1 MFTANEKWIVWWI
14 MDRNCEIIKLKEIV
28 RSDPRNPEAWKALAA
43 CLAENG
49 QRRTALEAYRRSL
62 ELSGGDDRALSVM
75 SFLEKLPIVQDETQN
90 AVDEHDTDSS
100 PLAGVS
106 LPLWFQVFLGL
117 FSFLIMLLMAVAQDW
132 TATEIVWSL
141 WISSLVLG
149 YSFIVTAILAMFFG
163 SQETGPVGQISSFL
177 GRDSLLLRLIGALF
191 MMGFFSFHFLFFHFV
206 HSIFLNQFF
215 PLARS
220 DVFDGM
226 GLRYFSNII
235 AICIRRY
242 WPFILTSAI
251 SQSGKYIRAFQQVGS
266 SLLSMPYKNVVR
278 MHLSIF
284 VFAFL
289 HIAGAPSVALYF
301 VLIVYFFPLHGLW
314 EFLRGSANQSDRSQV

>member
-1 MFTANEKWIVWWI
+1 MNQNNEIT
-14 MDRNCEIIKLKEIV
+14 KLKEIV
-28 RSDPRNPEAWKALAA
+28 RSDPQNPEAWKALASR
-43 CLAENG
+43 LAENG
-49 QRRTALEAYRRSL
+49 QRRSALEAYRRSL
-62 ELSGGDDRALSVM
+62 ELSDGDDRAITVM
-75 SFLEKLPIVQDETQN
+75 NFLEKLPIGQDEPQN
-90 AVDEHDTDSS
+90 AVNAQYTDIR

-117 FSFLIMLLMAVAQDW
+117 FSFLIMLLTAAAQKW

-163 SQETGPVGQISSFL
+163 YQEMGPVGKISSFI
-177 GRDSLLLRLIGALF
+177 GKDSWLLRLIGAIF
-191 MMGFFSFHFLFFHFV
+191 MMAFFSFHFLFFHFV

-215 PLARS
+215 PLVRS

-226 GLRYFSNII
+226 GGGYFIKLI
-235 AICIRRY
+235 ALCIRRF
-242 WPFILTSAI
+242 WPFILTSGI
-251 SQSGKYIRAFQQVGS
+251 SQSGKYLRAFQQAGDS
-266 SLLSMPYKNVVR
+266 FLSMPYKNVVR

-289 HIAGAPSVALYF
+289 HIVGVPSIALYF
-301 VLIVYFFPLHGLW
+301 VLFVYFFPLRGLW
-314 EFLRGSANQSDRSQV
+314 EFMRGSFNQTDRSPA